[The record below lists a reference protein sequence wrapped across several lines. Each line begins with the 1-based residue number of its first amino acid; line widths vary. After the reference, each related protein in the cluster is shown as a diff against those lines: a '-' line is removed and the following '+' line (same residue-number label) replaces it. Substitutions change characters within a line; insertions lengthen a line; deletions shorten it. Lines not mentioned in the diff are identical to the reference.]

1 MSSTFLS
8 IPCMVYLPTVLVDVE
23 CKCRQIDENVD
34 AMGLKPLL
42 HAIEPMRLVAL
53 KGTQL
58 LTWDEW

>member
-1 MSSTFLS
+1 
-8 IPCMVYLPTVLVDVE
+8 MVYLPTVLVDFYG
-23 CKCRQIDENVD
+23 KCRQIDENVD

-58 LTWDEW
+58 LT